1 MSVKSLKTLSFLFL
15 CKTISDFSH
24 QLPYLPAETVQYVVA
39 DIRKYLTGSY
49 NLIRKWLLLEFCKQR
64 TREDNLALNLWF
76 FLDCVLDDSF
86 TDMEFI
92 LSTLSLL
99 IRSKQLLEREHAF
112 DMKLLAVVSLCC
124 PSIAQLKLVNILEID
139 SPELER
145 HFITC
150 VTSLKHLTKLDLNCT
165 MGKSSANLFF
175 TQLGDACC
183 RLTHLYLGRYIPFK
197 TDQQLNLVLGSRA
210 VLFPQSVRDEI
221 CKIENLSIYF
231 LQFDEEI
238 TTQICKSLK
247 YVEAEKGLPSGFN
260 PIFLL
265 RHITQLEQ
273 IEFGNNNIISY
284 HLLKIWAKLRPK
296 GEVTYRHQS
305 EEGNLRLQWTTNAP
319 LPRKNSAVA
328 TLFIIDDQSL
338 ILYSFFC
345 LYRHNKSEIIGPNPE
360 TARIYF
366 IAVPPFRAR

>member
-1 MSVKSLKTLSFLFL
+1 V
-15 CKTISDFSH
+15 I
-24 QLPYLPAETVQYVVA
+24 
-39 DIRKYLTGSY
+39 
-49 NLIRKWLLLEFCKQR
+49 LIRCP
-64 TREDNLALNLWF
+64 
-76 FLDCVLDDSF
+76 
-86 TDMEFI
+86 
-92 LSTLSLL
+92 L
-99 IRSKQLLEREHAF
+99 ITE
-112 DMKLLAVVSLCC
+112 
-124 PSIAQLKLVNILEID
+124 LKLVNKLKID
-139 SPELER
+139 TPELER

-238 TTQICKSLK
+238 TTRICKSLK

-328 TLFIIDDQSL
+328 TLFIFGG
-338 ILYSFFC
+338 ILFFV
-345 LYRHNKSEIIGPNPE
+345 LAVLMIVMYGIVRIMGIFIGFFGTE
-360 TARIYF
+360 F
-366 IAVPPFRAR
+366 VCFLVVGF